1 MSHNELRRDLAAFL
15 AAHEAELIEFRRDL
29 HMHPELAHSE
39 VRTTAKIVD
48 RLKAVGLEPRI
59 LSSGTGLWADIG
71 DPSVPAVALR
81 ADIDALAADG
91 REERART
98 PPRVPG
104 LCHAC
109 GHDAHTTIL
118 LGAGIFLAQQAAR
131 GLLPGR
137 VRLLFQPAEEVVE
150 GALVAMRRRRD
161 QRRGAALRAALRS
174 ALRSRHGRACG
185 TGR

>member
-1 MSHNELRRDLAAFL
+1 MSHNELRRELAAFL

-29 HMHPELAHSE
+29 HMHPELAHGE
-39 VRTTAKIVD
+39 VRTTAKIVE
-48 RLKAVGLEPRI
+48 RLKSVGLEPRI

-81 ADIDALAADG
+81 ADIDALALMDEKNVPYAS
-91 REERART
+91 
-98 PPRVPG
+98 RVPG

-118 LGAGIFLAQQAAR
+118 LGAGIFLAEQAAR

-150 GALVAMRRRRD
+150 GALVAMRD
-161 QRRGAALRAALRS
+161 GAINDVERLFALHCDPRFEVGTVGPAA
-174 ALRSRHGRACG
+174 AGR
-185 TGR
+185 